1 MQVLGHYGEHN
12 KPNKLSY
19 NVGTERVV
27 AEVHW
32 GGNVKRKEEP
42 LLIKEQAHIS
52 VSTGYSASPG
62 AHSPGMYPLC

>member
-1 MQVLGHYGEHN
+1 MG
-12 KPNKLSY
+12 P
-19 NVGTERVV
+19 ERVV

-32 GGNVKRKEEP
+32 GGTVKRKEEP